1 MKRLLLLAAF
11 VCLFLQGCVPLE
23 LRPTKRVE
31 PLVFDVET
39 PDTAFRQLQPF
50 SPDIDIYRSLREA
63 ANLDAVIANVSTE
76 IDQLLALTDYVHHL
90 ADGKTRAKPITS
102 NAFDV
107 FQALQNNERVAEG
120 EDAYL
125 LSAMLQSLGF
135 QARTV
140 FLMTN
145 DAEVTKRKA
154 GHYITE
160 VWIAEQSRWAM
171 ADPRY
176 NLVPMIG
183 EFVLN
188 AVDLQASIINN
199 RPYRLV
205 SKSGE
210 FTEKQRAAYMHFIP
224 HRLFY
229 FASALD
235 QRIAPDEPHL
245 FGEYAYM
252 LLVPLEVE
260 IPEYFQR
267 SLSLKDYFVIHN
279 RNTFYQTPL
288 INGPHQ

>member
-1 MKRLLLLAAF
+1 MKRIFILVSLIAFLLPS
-11 VCLFLQGCVPLE
+11 CVILE

-31 PLVFDVET
+31 PLVFEIEI
-39 PDTAFRQLQPF
+39 PDTAFRQLQPY
-50 SPDIDIYRSLREA
+50 SAEIDVYRSLRLEA
-63 ANLDAVIANVSTE
+63 GLDTLLSNTQSE
-76 IDQLLALTDYVHHL
+76 LDQLLALTDYVYQHS
-90 ADGKTRAKPITS
+90 DGNARSRPITN
-102 NAFDV
+102 NAYDTFT
-107 FQALQNNERVAEG
+107 ALKSGENIAEG
-120 EDAYL
+120 EEAYL
-125 LSAMLQSLGF
+125 LTALLQSAGF

-160 VWIAEQSRWAM
+160 AWLPEQERWAM
-171 ADPRY
+171 ADPKY

-183 EFVLN
+183 DFVLN
-188 AVDLQASIINN
+188 AVDLQSAIINN
-199 RPYRLV
+199 RPYRFIG
-205 SKSGE
+205 KSGE
-210 FTEKQRAAYMHFIP
+210 FSEKERIAYMRFIP

-235 QRIAPDEPHL
+235 QRMSPDEPHS

-279 RNTFYQTPL
+279 RNTFYQQPV
-288 INGPHQ
+288 INGYPQ

>member
-1 MKRLLLLAAF
+1 MKRLLFLALF
-11 VCLFLQGCVPLE
+11 VSAVFQACVPLE

-31 PLVFDVET
+31 PLVFDIET
-39 PDTAFRQLQPF
+39 PDTAFRQLQPY
-50 SPDIDIYRSLREA
+50 SAEIDIYRSLREE
-63 ANLDAVIANVSTE
+63 ANLDSVLSDTSTSL
-76 IDQLLALTDYVHHL
+76 DRLLALNDYVFQL
-90 ADGKTRAKPITS
+90 ASGKTKARAVTS
-102 NAFDV
+102 NAFDT
-107 FQALQNNERVAEG
+107 FLDLREGKNIAEG
-120 EDAYL
+120 EEAYL
-125 LSAMLQSLGF
+125 LTAMLQATGM

-160 VWIAEQSRWAM
+160 VWIPEQQRWAM
-171 ADPRY
+171 ADPRF

-188 AVDLQASIINN
+188 AVDFQASIINN
-199 RPYRLV
+199 RPYRFV

-210 FTEKQRAAYMHFIP
+210 FSEKERVAYLRFIP
-224 HRLFY
+224 HLLFY

-235 QRIAPDEPHL
+235 QRIAPDVPHA

-252 LLVPLEVE
+252 LLVPVEVE

-267 SLSLKDYFVIHN
+267 TVSLKDYFVVHN
-279 RNTFYQTPL
+279 RNTFYQAPVASESL
-288 INGPHQ
+288 Q

>member
-1 MKRLLLLAAF
+1 MKR
-11 VCLFLQGCVPLE
+11 VLFFAPLIFLVLQACVPLE

-31 PLVFDVET
+31 PLVFDVES
-39 PDTAFRQLQPF
+39 PDTAFSQLQPY
-50 SPDIDIYRSLREA
+50 SPEIEVYRSLREV
-63 ANLDAVIANVSTE
+63 ANLDSVVANVSTE
-76 IDQLLALTDYVHHL
+76 LDQLLAVTDYVYHL
-90 ADGKTRAKPITS
+90 VDGKTSAQPISS
-102 NAFDV
+102 NAYDV
-107 FQALQNNERVAEG
+107 FLATKNGKRIAEG

-125 LSAMLQSLGF
+125 LTAMLQSLGF

-160 VWIAEQSRWAM
+160 AWIAEQGRWAM
-171 ADPRY
+171 ADPRF
-176 NLVPMIG
+176 NAVPMIG

-199 RPYRLV
+199 RPYRFER
-205 SKSGE
+205 KTGE
-210 FTEKQRAAYMHFIP
+210 FTEKERVAYMRFIP

-235 QRIAPDEPHL
+235 QRISPDEPHR

-267 SLSLKDYFVIHN
+267 TLALKDYFVIHN
-279 RNTFYQTPL
+279 RNTFYQVPTL
-288 INGPHQ
+288 SGSHQ